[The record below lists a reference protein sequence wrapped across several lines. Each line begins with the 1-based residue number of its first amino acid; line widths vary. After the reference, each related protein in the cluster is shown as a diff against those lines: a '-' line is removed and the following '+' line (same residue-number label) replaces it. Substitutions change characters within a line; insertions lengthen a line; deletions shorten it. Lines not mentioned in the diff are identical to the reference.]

1 MAPRRAD
8 RFKKAF
14 KYRFTEFP
22 PNAIS
27 AALSRRWLKR
37 CLAEMGFTGFQLDL
51 VDHHAAHASAAAA
64 CSGFPEALVF
74 TFDGVGDGLSG
85 SLWTWSRGALTL
97 FKALPARTSLGIFFE
112 HVTNL
117 MNIRE
122 LEDEGKVM
130 ALANFAYPVP
140 DGENPLMK
148 VIGTKGLDI
157 VSPYSSTE
165 MFRELKGV
173 LWRYPYE
180 QFETFNFS

>member
-37 CLAEMGFTGFQLDL
+37 CLAEMGFAGFQLDL

-64 CSGFPEALVF
+64 CSGFPETLVF

-85 SLWTWSRGALTL
+85 SLWT
-97 FKALPARTSLGIFFE
+97 
-112 HVTNL
+112 
-117 MNIRE
+117 
-122 LEDEGKVM
+122 
-130 ALANFAYPVP
+130 
-140 DGENPLMK
+140 
-148 VIGTKGLDI
+148 
-157 VSPYSSTE
+157 
-165 MFRELKGV
+165 
-173 LWRYPYE
+173 
-180 QFETFNFS
+180 